1 MGLPL
6 GVLAVMIDIINLC
19 QSLGGLISGV
29 FLLRRSVS
37 FLLIHFGWG
46 LFLLLGACEEEAVFV
61 FILDFS
67 LFIVELVLII
77 AGFFFVFG
85 N

>member
-1 MGLPL
+1 
-6 GVLAVMIDIINLC
+6 MIDIIDLGEG
-19 QSLGGLISGV
+19 LGGLVRGL

-37 FLLIHFGWG
+37 LLLIHFGWG